1 MSSILIKNAYIVN
14 PADSFEGESDILVK
28 DGFIAQIGKDISVA
42 ADETIDAAGLVA
54 APGLID
60 VHSHFRDPGFTHKE
74 DIITGA
80 GAAAAGGYT
89 TVVLMCN
96 TKPPVDNVETL
107 EYVLE
112 KGRLTGIRVESCA
125 TVTVGMKGE
134 ELTDYAA
141 LVKAGAAGFT
151 DDGIPIMDPE
161 VLRKALLESKPF
173 GKPVSL
179 HEENRNLISENG
191 INAGEASLF
200 YGVKGSPREAEI
212 SMIERDI
219 DILRETGGIMNI
231 QHISTAEGVELV
243 RKGKKD
249 GLTGL
254 HAEATPQ
261 HFSLTEKALIE
272 KGSFAKLNPPLRTE
286 EDRLA
291 VVEGLKDG
299 TIDIIATDHAP
310 HSAEEKAAEITKA
323 PSGMTGLE
331 TALPLAVT
339 HLVRESGMKLIDV
352 LAKFTVNP
360 AAMYSFTDRGNLKE
374 GYKADIVLFNPDE
387 EIVVGDF
394 KSKAVNS
401 PFTGEKLYGA
411 VHFVICDGR
420 VIVRK

>member
-96 TKPPVDNVETL
+96 TKPPIDNVETL

-112 KGRLTGIRVESCA
+112 KGHLTGIRVESCA

-151 DDGIPIMDPE
+151 DDGIPIMDQE

-291 VVEGLKDG
+291 VIEGLKDG

>member
-28 DGFIAQIGKDISVA
+28 DGFIAQIGKNISVA

-261 HFSLTEKALIE
+261 HFSLTEKTLIE

-291 VVEGLKDG
+291 VIEGLKDG

-411 VHFVICDGR
+411 VHFVICDSR

>member
-1 MSSILIKNAYIVN
+1 MLIKNAYIVN

-291 VVEGLKDG
+291 VIEGLKDG

>member
-291 VVEGLKDG
+291 VIEGLKDG

-310 HSAEEKAAEITKA
+310 HTAEEKAAEITKA

-387 EIVVGDF
+387 EIIVGDF

>member
-96 TKPPVDNVETL
+96 TKPPIDNVETL

-112 KGRLTGIRVESCA
+112 KGHLTGIRVESCA

-291 VVEGLKDG
+291 VIEGLKDG

>member
-42 ADETIDAAGLVA
+42 ADETIDAAGLVV

-96 TKPPVDNVETL
+96 TKPPIDNVETL

-151 DDGIPIMDPE
+151 DDGIPIMAPE

-291 VVEGLKDG
+291 VIEGLKDG

>member
-291 VVEGLKDG
+291 VIEGLKDG